1 VEGNFYLVDRQRAA
15 GIALVSSCRKGIEMK
30 VLVVGDSYMPTRYFQ
45 QAFGSLGPGHAV
57 DYLQVDPALTFSPTT
72 ASELRIKE
80 YQGSPAQL
88 CAHMAGVEALVVQG
102 APVTDAVLDASSALK
117 LVGCARGGPV
127 NVDLEAVNARGL
139 VLVNTPGKN
148 AEAVADQTLAFLV
161 MLARGFPR
169 AQRFLEQGQQL
180 KDNWEGAKFIGS
192 DLRRHS
198 LGLVGFGQVGQR
210 VARRAI
216 AFGMKVT
223 AFDPYVD
230 VIGDENVERL
240 WALDDL
246 LAQAD
251 FVSLHARAT
260 ADNTNLFD
268 DVTFAK
274 MREGSYF
281 VNTARETLVDED
293 ALDGALASGRL
304 AGAALDV
311 VRPTT
316 GAGQHRLLRHP
327 NVVMTPHIGGA
338 THETLLQGAEMVA
351 DELRR
356 YTLGEPLRYVVNREA
371 AVS

>member
-1 VEGNFYLVDRQRAA
+1 
-15 GIALVSSCRKGIEMK
+15 MK
-30 VLVVGDSYMPTRYFQ
+30 VLAVGDSYMPTRYFQ
-45 QAFGSLGPGHAV
+45 QAFDALGSEHAV
-57 DYLQVDPALTFSPTT
+57 DYLQVDAALPFTPIT

-102 APVTDAVLDASSALK
+102 APVTDAVLDASAALK

-139 VLVNTPGKN
+139 ILVNTPGKN

-192 DLRRHS
+192 DLRQHT
-198 LGLVGFGQVGQR
+198 LGLVGFGHVGQR
-210 VARRAI
+210 VARRAV
-216 AFGMKVT
+216 AFGMEVIV
-223 AFDPYVD
+223 FDPYVD
-230 VIGDENVERL
+230 AVRDENVERV
-240 WALDDL
+240 WAFDDL
-246 LAQAD
+246 LARAD

-260 ADNTNLFD
+260 EDNENLFD

-293 ALDGALASGRL
+293 ALDAALASGRL

-311 VRPTT
+311 VRPASAT
-316 GAGQHRLLRHP
+316 GQHRLLRHS

-351 DELRR
+351 DEVRR
-356 YTLGEPLRYVVNREA
+356 FTLGEPLRYIGQP
-371 AVS
+371 